1 MSSDKHWILKN
12 LVKAVIFVVVVVV
25 VCNVFLKIVTRH
37 NRTVTVPDMAG
48 MTLAQADSAAHANGV
63 EFEVHDSVY
72 IYGMTPGVVLSQLPK
87 AGSEVKKG
95 RNIAVTINSIVAKKV
110 RMPNL
115 VGSSVRQAN
124 VELRSL
130 GLRVGNLRYRPDIA
144 TNMVLE
150 QRYKG
155 KKIKAGKKIVAGSK
169 VDLVIGLNDEDGDT
183 YLPDIT
189 GKTYQQAV
197 VLLNDNYLNI
207 GETRFPRSTKTYSDS
222 VSAVVVSQFPPAGN
236 NVRMGT
242 PVNLKLRKAESED

>member
-1 MSSDKHWILKN
+1 MSSENHWILKN
-12 LVKAVIFVVVVVV
+12 LVKAVVFVAVVVVVS
-25 VCNVFLKIVTRH
+25 NVFLKIVTRH
-37 NRTVTVPDMAG
+37 NRSVQVPDMAE
-48 MTLAQADSAAHANGV
+48 MTIAQADSAARANGMKV
-63 EFEVHDSVY
+63 EIHDSVY

-95 RNIAVTINSIVAKKV
+95 RSIAVTINSTVAKKV

-130 GLRVGNLRYRPDIA
+130 GLRVGTIKYRPDIA

-150 QRYKG
+150 QRCNG
-155 KKIKAGKKIVAGSK
+155 KRIKAGKKIVTGSRIDM
-169 VDLVIGLNDEDGDT
+169 VVGLNEEDGDT
-183 YLPDIT
+183 FLPDIT

-197 VLLNDNYLNI
+197 NLLNDNYMNV
-207 GETRFPRSTKTYSDS
+207 GEIKFPRDIRTYRDS
-222 VSAVVVSQFPPAGN
+222 LNAIVVSQFPPAGN

-242 PVNLKLRKAESED
+242 PVNLKLKKAEPED